1 MHAGAISGGKG
12 YIGSGVQQGT
22 MELIKSYLC
31 SVFHAKKHFKTAGSV
46 AVDRSVQTN
55 ALYEHRYT
63 LISSPRKKNDKWQTK
78 CTVDF
83 RYLEH

>member
-31 SVFHAKKHFKTAGSV
+31 SVFHAKKHFKTACSV
-46 AVDRSVQTN
+46 AVDRGVQTN
-55 ALYEHRYT
+55 ALY
-63 LISSPRKKNDKWQTK
+63 
-78 CTVDF
+78 
-83 RYLEH
+83 